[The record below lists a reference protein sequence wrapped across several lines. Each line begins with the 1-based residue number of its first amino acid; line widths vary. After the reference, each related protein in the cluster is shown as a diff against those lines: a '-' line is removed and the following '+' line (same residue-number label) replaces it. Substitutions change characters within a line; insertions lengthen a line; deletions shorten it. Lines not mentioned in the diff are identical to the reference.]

1 MALPN
6 DLRVTKQTE
15 DQLRRLKQYT
25 GLNNNVIARIGF
37 MRSMEKGYTYREN
50 SVALDGTLI
59 LQKQTWLGD
68 TGQYTELLLKQK
80 YPDFNSQQMLK
91 AWAAHVEDGIA
102 SIRNLRSIGEFAAA
116 L

>member
-6 DLRVTKQTE
+6 ELRVTKQTE

-37 MRSMEKGYTYREN
+37 MRSMEKGFTYREN
-50 SVALDGTLI
+50 SVQLDGPLV
-59 LQKQTWLGD
+59 LPKQTWLGD
-68 TGQYTELLLKQK
+68 TGQVTELLLKQK
-80 YPDFNSQQMLK
+80 YPDFNAQQLLK

-102 SIRNLRSIGEFAAA
+102 SIRNLRSIGDFAAA

>member
-1 MALPN
+1 MVLPN

-25 GLNNNVIARIGF
+25 GLNNNIIARIGF

-50 SVALDGTLI
+50 TVQLDGGLI
-59 LQKQTWLGD
+59 LLKQTWLGD
-68 TGQYTELLLKQK
+68 TSQYTELLLKQK
-80 YPDFNSQQMLK
+80 YPDFDSQQMLK
-91 AWAAHVEDGIA
+91 AWAAHVEEGIA
-102 SIRNLRSIGEFAAA
+102 SIRNLKNLGDFASS

>member
-25 GLNNNVIARIGF
+25 GLTNNVIARIGF

-50 SVALDGTLI
+50 KVSLDGNLV
-59 LQKQTWLGD
+59 LNKHTWLGD
-68 TGQYTELLLKQK
+68 TSQYTELLLKQK
-80 YPDFNSQQMLK
+80 YPDFDQTQMLK
-91 AWAAHVEDGIA
+91 AWAAHVEEGIA
-102 SIRNLRSIGEFAAA
+102 SIRNLKSIGEFSAA

>member
-6 DLRVTKQTE
+6 ELRVTKQTE

-37 MRSMEKGYTYREN
+37 MRSMEKGFTYREN
-50 SVALDGTLI
+50 SVQLDGPLV
-59 LQKQTWLGD
+59 LPKQTWLGD

-80 YPDFNSQQMLK
+80 YPDFNTQQLLK

-102 SIRNLRSIGEFAAA
+102 SIRNLRSLNEFVSS